1 MKESHTMQD
10 KAFGIVPLS
19 QQNNGY
25 QFLLIQHHAG
35 HWGFPKGHADPGES
49 PIEAACR
56 EFTEETGI
64 VAYELLSDASFS
76 ERYFFKQNGQL
87 IRKTVIYYMALAQS
101 TAVQCQ
107 AAEIQAY
114 AWLNFDAA
122 IARLSFDNT
131 KQILRDVYRY
141 LNNGAGET

>member
-1 MKESHTMQD
+1 MAESHTLQD
-10 KAFGIVPLS
+10 AAFGIVPVF
-19 QQNNGY
+19 QEGNGY

-49 PIEAACR
+49 AIEAACR

-64 VAYELLSDASFS
+64 ADYQVLPNTSFS

-87 IRKTVIYYMALAQS
+87 VRKTVTYFPALAYS
-101 TAVQCQ
+101 TIVQCQ

-114 AWLNFDAA
+114 AWLNFEAA
-122 IARLSFDNT
+122 IARLSFENS
-131 KQILRDVYRY
+131 KQILREVYQH
-141 LNNGAGET
+141 LNKDR